1 MSIDKSIKE
10 KGAANN
16 MKTLTRMVLALSLVS
31 VAFAA
36 DDVVSA
42 VHGTVTKLDS
52 AGHTVVVKTADGTE
66 HSLHLVKET
75 TVHGA
80 HASADA
86 AKDSWHGVTEG
97 SEVVAH
103 YTKRGTED
111 TALEVDKVGKGGL
124 RATEGT
130 IKDIDRG
137 AKTMVVK
144 TADGTEKTFKLTDHA
159 AKDGGKD
166 IGEGTEKGAKVVV
179 YSTEVSGKKV
189 AHFFEKI

>member
-1 MSIDKSIKE
+1 
-10 KGAANN
+10 
-16 MKTLTRMVLALSLVS
+16 MKTMLRMALVLALVG

-42 VHGTVTKLDS
+42 VHGTVSKVDS

-66 HSLHLVKET
+66 HSFHFVKET

-86 AKDSWHGVTEG
+86 AKDSWHGVTKG
-97 SEVVAH
+97 TEVVAH

-111 TALEVDKVGKGGL
+111 TALELDKVGKGGL

-137 AKTMVVK
+137 TKTMVVK
-144 TADGTEKTFKLTDHA
+144 TGDGAEKTFKLTDHA
-159 AKDGGKD
+159 AKDAGTD
-166 IGEGTEKGAKVVV
+166 IGEGSEKGAKVVV
-179 YSTEVSGKKV
+179 YSTEESGKKI

>member
-1 MSIDKSIKE
+1 
-10 KGAANN
+10 
-16 MKTLTRMVLALSLVS
+16 MKTMLRIVLSLSLVS
-31 VAFAA
+31 LAYAA

-42 VHGTVTKLDS
+42 VHGTVSKVDS

-66 HSLHLVKET
+66 HSLHYVKET
-75 TVHGA
+75 TIHGV

-97 SEVVAH
+97 TEVVAH

-111 TALEVDKVGKGGL
+111 TAVEVDKVGKDGL
-124 RATEGT
+124 KATEGT
-130 IKDIDRG
+130 IKTIDRG
-137 AKTMVVK
+137 GKTIVVK
-144 TADGTEKTFKLTDHA
+144 TADGTEETFRLTGHA

-166 IGEGTEKGAKVVV
+166 IGEGSEKGAKVVV
-179 YSTEVSGKKV
+179 YSTEESGKKV

>member
-1 MSIDKSIKE
+1 MSTIFRI
-10 KGAANN
+10 
-16 MKTLTRMVLALSLVS
+16 VLALSLIS
-31 VAFAA
+31 AAYAA

-42 VHGTVTKLDS
+42 VHGTVSKVDS
-52 AGHTVVVKTADGTE
+52 AGHTVVIKTADGTE
-66 HSLHLVKET
+66 HTLHLVKET

-80 HASADA
+80 RASADA
-86 AKDSWHGVTEG
+86 AKDSWHGVSEG

-111 TALEVDKVGKGGL
+111 TALELDKVGKGGL

-137 AKTMVVK
+137 GKTIVVK
-144 TADGTEKTFKLTDHA
+144 TADGTEKTFKLTGHA
-159 AKDGGKD
+159 AQDAGKD
-166 IGEGTEKGAKVVV
+166 IGEGSEKGAKVVV
-179 YSTEVSGKKV
+179 YSTEKSGEKV

>member
-1 MSIDKSIKE
+1 
-10 KGAANN
+10 
-16 MKTLTRMVLALSLVS
+16 MKTMLRIVLSLS
-31 VAFAA
+31 LFSLAYAA

-42 VHGTVTKLDS
+42 VHGTVSKVDS

-66 HSLHLVKET
+66 HSLHYVKET
-75 TVHGA
+75 TIHGV

-97 SEVVAH
+97 TEVVAH

-111 TALEVDKVGKGGL
+111 TAVEVDKVGKDGL
-124 RATEGT
+124 KATEGT
-130 IKDIDRG
+130 IKTIDRG
-137 AKTMVVK
+137 GKTIVVK
-144 TADGTEKTFKLTDHA
+144 TADGTEETFRLTGHA

-166 IGEGTEKGAKVVV
+166 IAMGSEKGAKVVV
-179 YSTEVSGKKV
+179 YSTEESGKKV